1 MVQKLHV
8 CFSLCLH
15 VYIIYKHIKPLN
27 LNQCLRRLLY
37 INPSE
42 QKSSE
47 APAHHVSLMGAE
59 SNKHTCVCIHKRIR
73 SLLTCIY
80 IYRYV

>member
-1 MVQKLHV
+1 MYMIQKLHV

-37 INPSE
+37 INPCE

-47 APAHHVSLMGAE
+47 APAHHVSLICDT
-59 SNKHTCVCIHKRIR
+59 H
-73 SLLTCIY
+73 IY
-80 IYRYV
+80 IYTCAALLSYKHTYMCIHI